1 MGAPRLACPTMSSP
15 SPCPC
20 GASADYTRCCGRY
33 LDEGLLA
40 PTAEALMRS
49 RYTAY
54 TQGREDYLQATWH
67 PAHRPESLNLDEDA
81 ATKWLGLAIKAC
93 CSVDATHATVEFVAR
108 YKIGGRAYRLHE
120 TSRFALEDGH
130 WLYTDGDIHPK

>member
-1 MGAPRLACPTMSSP
+1 MPF
-15 SPCPC
+15 PCPC
-20 GASADYTRCCGRY
+20 GAPADYTRCCSPYVDDGHA
-33 LDEGLLA
+33 A

-54 TQGREDYLQATWH
+54 TLGREGYLQATWH
-67 PAHRPESLNLDEDA
+67 PEHRPASLNLAEEA
-81 ATKWLGLAIKAC
+81 TTKWMGLQIKTC
-93 CSVDATHATVEFVAR
+93 RSIDATHATVEFVAR

-120 TSRFALEDGH
+120 TSRFVLEDGR

>member
-1 MGAPRLACPTMSSP
+1 MGVLSCPGCPMP

-20 GASADYTRCCGRY
+20 GGSADYTRCCASY
-33 LDEGLLA
+33 VDEGQPA

-54 TQGREDYLQATWH
+54 TQGREDYLNATWH
-67 PAHRPESLNLDEDA
+67 PAHRPASLNLAEDA
-81 ATKWLGLAIKAC
+81 TTKWLGLEIKAC
-93 CSVDATHATVEFVAR
+93 RSIDASHATVEFVAR

-120 TSRFALEDGH
+120 TSRFVLEDGC

>member
-1 MGAPRLACPTMSSP
+1 MSSP

-33 LDEGLLA
+33 LDEGLPA